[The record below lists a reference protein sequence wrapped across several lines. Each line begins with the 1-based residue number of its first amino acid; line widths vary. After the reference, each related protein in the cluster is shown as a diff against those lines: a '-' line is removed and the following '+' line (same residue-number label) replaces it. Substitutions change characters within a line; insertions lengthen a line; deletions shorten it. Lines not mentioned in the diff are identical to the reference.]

1 MEKKKAKIGMGASF
15 IISIVFTLIGATFLP
30 MGIILHETIVDIT
43 EQVIFLYTFGGIGII
58 FLFIGI
64 LFLILMLKK
73 KNDVQKLLDNG
84 QYIIAEICEI
94 TPNYT
99 VRVNGKHP
107 YVIQCKYEA
116 IDGTVHIFKSR
127 NLFFNPESMLRSTS
141 VKVYT
146 DRVNYK
152 KYYVD
157 IDEVLPKIEYH

>member
-1 MEKKKAKIGMGASF
+1 MEQKKVKVGMGAGL
-15 IISIVFTLIGATFLP
+15 IIGIVFSLIGVTFLP
-30 MGIILHETIVDIT
+30 LGIILHQTEVDIT
-43 EQVIFLYTFGGIGII
+43 ERVIFLFTFGGIGII

-73 KNDVQKLLDNG
+73 KKDAQKLLDNG
-84 QYIIAEICEI
+84 QYVIAEICEI

-99 VRVNGKHP
+99 VRINGKHP
-107 YVIQCKYEA
+107 YVIQCKYET

-152 KYYVD
+152 TYYVD
-157 IDEVLPKIEYH
+157 IDEILPKIEYH